1 MDQEERLG
9 GKMNRLEL
17 TKALVD
23 AGISDQSVRFSDA
36 NDHYCLVKKGDAWVV
51 YFIERG
57 EETYFRSFSSE
68 HEACMHLYEIL
79 IIASKA

>member
-17 TKALVD
+17 TKALAD
-23 AGISDQSVRFSDA
+23 ASISDQSVRFSDA

-57 EETYFRSFSSE
+57 EEMYFDLLAQNMKPVCIFMRF
-68 HEACMHLYEIL
+68 
-79 IIASKA
+79 